1 MTDNLVKLKNIITL
15 ETYNKN
21 PVAYQHLFEVQ
32 LPPDNINLF
41 KVRSHFEMGTP
52 LVGDLV
58 LDLENEKMLEIHP
71 FPEWVVFLKSSDRV
85 KSNPYLIV
93 PNFPKSLVKK
103 FTRKS
108 VDERI
113 ELIQSEI
120 DSITIDNL
128 IGFEYEIG
136 INILVPAFIPHFFI
150 ASKINKDAGEKPP
163 YLQVFEP
170 NLDVLT
176 KNLRIKTSYFFKLPF
191 SVYI

>member
-1 MTDNLVKLKNIITL
+1 MSDNSIRLKNIVTL
-15 ETYNKN
+15 ETYNEN
-21 PVAYQHLFEVQ
+21 PDKFQHLFEVQ
-32 LPPDNINLF
+32 NPPENINLF
-41 KVRSHFEMGTP
+41 KVRYSFEMGTP

-58 LDLENEKMLEIHP
+58 LDLESERLLEIHP
-71 FPEWVVFLKSSDRV
+71 FPEWVVFLKSSNKV
-85 KSNPYLIV
+85 KSKPYLVV
-93 PNFPKSLVKK
+93 PNLPNSLVKK
-103 FTRKS
+103 FSRKS

-113 ELIQSEI
+113 KLIQNEI
-120 DSITIDNL
+120 VKIKIDDL
-128 IGFEYEIG
+128 IAFEYEIG

-170 NLDVLT
+170 NLDTLT